1 MAECYVDTLGYMCPI
16 PNLMAKRE
24 FAKMSPGDV
33 MILETDHSCAASNI
47 VNDMRKNGI
56 WAKSEEIDNGIWQV
70 IVKK

>member
-1 MAECYVDTLGYMCPI
+1 
-16 PNLMAKRE
+16 MAKRE

-70 IVKK
+70 VVKK